1 MVLEVPDE
9 FPLSD
14 TGEPIARQLLSA
26 LTMAIIRWVALTRG
40 TDAVDRINILSQ
52 FANIRMR

>member
-1 MVLEVPDE
+1 MALEVPDE
-9 FPLSD
+9 FPLSN

-26 LTMAIIRWVALTRG
+26 HTIAIIRRVALTRG
-40 TDAVDRINILSQ
+40 TEAVDRINILPQ

>member
-1 MVLEVPDE
+1 
-9 FPLSD
+9 
-14 TGEPIARQLLSA
+14 
-26 LTMAIIRWVALTRG
+26 MAIIRWVALTRG

>member
-1 MVLEVPDE
+1 MVLEGPDE

-26 LTMAIIRWVALTRG
+26 LMMAIIRWVALIRG
-40 TDAVDRINILSQ
+40 TEAVDRINILPQ